1 MRRLGLTLLVG
12 PAAILLLA
20 VSATAS
26 PVAPTS
32 GVYYW
37 GYTFAKAQLTP
48 TVMSIPGT
56 VVQVASSNT
65 TLYALT
71 ATGQV
76 YAWGVGTSGQLGD
89 GATADSST
97 PIQVGFPAGVS
108 IASLPTDV
116 MPNAGALAVDT
127 NGNVWA
133 WGDDVHGVDC
143 MGQSEYPTPVE
154 LPLTGVT
161 LISSASGHL
170 VGW

>member
-1 MRRLGLTLLVG
+1 MRRLGVTLLPGATAVL
-12 PAAILLLA
+12 ILA
-20 VSATAS
+20 MTVAAS
-26 PVAPTS
+26 PVATTS

-37 GYTFAKAQLTP
+37 GYTFAQAHLSP
-48 TVMSIPGT
+48 TVMPIPGT

-76 YAWGVGTSGQLGD
+76 YAWGIGTSGQLGD
-89 GATADSST
+89 GGTTDSST
-97 PIQVGFPAGVS
+97 PVQVNFPAGVS

-143 MGQSEYPTPVE
+143 MGQSEYLTPVKV
-154 LPLTGVT
+154 PLTDVNF
-161 LISSASGHL
+161 
-170 VGW
+170 